1 MISRIKSLSLALLL
15 SFFCFVGKAQSHLA
29 FKGIPID
36 GPMSSFV
43 DELKQTGMDD
53 YYYSSNQ
60 LTILKGWFA
69 GIPNTIVV
77 VIGNAHGNVAM
88 VSAML
93 PIGNDFLE
101 ALAKYQSISK
111 NLQKKYAIEPEVKA
125 PSDSIVWTNLKV
137 KHALKNKEDRPWKTS
152 FDMPDGSITAELVYQ
167 VVGKEF
173 NKRPV
178 FAVQINYADR
188 INFGKNANPE
198 MDDL

>member
-1 MISRIKSLSLALLL
+1 MSE
-15 SFFCFVGKAQSHLA
+15 AQSHLA

-43 DELKQTGMDD
+43 YELKQTGMDN

-60 LTILKGWFA
+60 VTVLKGWFA
-69 GIPNTIVV
+69 GVANTIVAV
-77 VIGNAHGNVAM
+77 VGNTHGDVAM
-88 VSAML
+88 VTAML

-125 PSDSIVWTNLKV
+125 PSDSIVWMNLKV

-152 FDMPDGSITAELVYQ
+152 FDMPEGFINVELVYQ
-167 VVGKEF
+167 HVGKEF
-173 NKRPV
+173 NKRQV
-178 FAVQINYADR
+178 FAVSVSYIDR
-188 INFGKNANPE
+188 INFGNNANSE
-198 MDDL
+198 IDDL